1 MSDKTLQVVVDSL
14 LTSYKS
20 SGKGKTVLLLH
31 GWGDRAAGL
40 KDLQAAL
47 AGKYEVISLDLPGF
61 GSSQRPDG
69 DWDLSDYAEFVGTFL
84 NKIGKKGVYA
94 VIGHSNGG
102 AIAIRGLARGDFKA
116 DKLVLMAAAGIR
128 GTAKTRNKVLRLVAK
143 TGKALTAPLPKSA
156 KSRLRRKVYNTIG
169 SDMLVAEHLQG
180 TFKKV
185 VADDVREDAAKIKLP
200 TLLLYGG
207 NDEATPASYGQAYH
221 QLIKNSKLEV
231 LSDVGH
237 FMHLEQPQKVTKE
250 IEEFLK

>member
-1 MSDKTLQVVVDSL
+1 MSEKTVQVVVESL
-14 LTSYKS
+14 LTTYRS
-20 SGKGKTVLLLH
+20 SGKGKTVVLLH

-47 AGKYEVISLDLPGF
+47 AGRYEVISLDLPGF
-61 GSSQRPDG
+61 GSTERPSG
-69 DWDLSDYAEFVGTFL
+69 DWDLSDYAAFVGTFL
-84 NKIGKKGVYA
+84 GKIGKDKVYA

-102 AIAIRGLARGDFKA
+102 AIAIRGLTKGNFTA

-156 KSRLRRKVYNTIG
+156 KNRLRRKVYNTIG

-185 VADDVREDAAKIKLP
+185 VADDVRQDAAKIKIP

-207 NDEATPASYGQAYH
+207 NDEATPTSYGQAYH
-221 QLIKNSKLEV
+221 KLIKDSKLEV
-231 LSDVGH
+231 LSEAGH
-237 FMHLEQPQKVTKE
+237 FMHLEQPQKVTEE